1 MFNNIYKNKTVF
13 VTGHTG
19 FKGSWLTLW
28 LNFLGAK
35 VIGYSNGV
43 PTIPSNF
50 ATSNIK
56 EKITDIEGDILE
68 LDNLITILKNEKPD
82 FIFHLAAQALVKE
95 SYLNPVDTW
104 KTNTIGTLNI
114 LDAVRQSKIATNI
127 ILITSDK
134 CYDNI
139 EWLWGYRETDR
150 LGGPD
155 PYSASKGA
163 AELVISSYHRSFFN
177 TKDVKV
183 VSARAGNVIGG
194 GDWAADR
201 IVPDCIKAWS
211 KNSIVDLRKPN
222 ATRPWQHVLEPLSG
236 YLALGQ
242 KIYLDDGIQGESY
255 NFGPN
260 ADNTQSVMDLV
271 KEFSK
276 YWESAKFNDVSEG
289 YSGPYE
295 SGLLKLN
302 CDKALHDLSWVATLN
317 FSDTV
322 RFTAD
327 WYKQFHE
334 NTNKDMSDICLSQI
348 EEYYEI
354 ARISDISW
362 SK

>member
-50 ATSNIK
+50 AASNIK
-56 EKITDIEGDILE
+56 ENITNIEGDILE
-68 LDNLITILKNEKPD
+68 LDKLIKILKNEKPD

-95 SYLNPVDTW
+95 SYSNPVDTW

-114 LDAVRQSKIATNI
+114 LDAVRQSKISTNI

-134 CYDNI
+134 CYDNV
-139 EWLWGYRETDR
+139 EWLWGYRETDS

-236 YLALGQ
+236 YLTLGQ

-276 YWESAKFNDVSEG
+276 YWKSAKFNDVSEG

-334 NTNKDMSDICLSQI
+334 NDSKDMSGICLNQI
-348 EEYYEI
+348 EEYCEI